1 MFMSLC
7 VGFAS
12 CVKDPD
18 PSLHSAPEI
27 LNTTFSVEGLD
38 VQLRCCVSRSDNIKG
53 CGFYFGD
60 SMDAM
65 ERFNAENLS
74 GNEFSTTISGLGC
87 GEYFCRSFVSGGDD
101 NRLSEIHRID
111 IEQRMPVL
119 SINSLCVRNG
129 TALVFDYSVEDV
141 FSGEMIICGLCWS
154 LSPSPTFDLTTKT
167 MDGSE
172 YGDRTVSV
180 EGLTIG
186 QTYYF
191 RAYAVNA
198 KGTAYSQE
206 MEVVIPMSFE
216 DKTLADWMLANWDK
230 DSDGLISF
238 EEAALVTKI
247 DIRSDDVKSL
257 KGLEYLPNLDTV
269 RCRGLSCGPEG
280 GSGTLASIDHVTC
293 LDLSNN
299 HIESLTLSGAS
310 RLTSLVLSGNVEL
323 KTEALT
329 YSLASLRDLR

>member
-1 MFMSLC
+1 MSVSRVFLMFMSLC

-111 IEQRMPVL
+111 IE
-119 SINSLCVRNG
+119 
-129 TALVFDYSVEDV
+129 
-141 FSGEMIICGLCWS
+141 
-154 LSPSPTFDLTTKT
+154 
-167 MDGSE
+167 
-172 YGDRTVSV
+172 
-180 EGLTIG
+180 
-186 QTYYF
+186 
-191 RAYAVNA
+191 
-198 KGTAYSQE
+198 
-206 MEVVIPMSFE
+206 
-216 DKTLADWMLANWDK
+216 
-230 DSDGLISF
+230 
-238 EEAALVTKI
+238 
-247 DIRSDDVKSL
+247 
-257 KGLEYLPNLDTV
+257 
-269 RCRGLSCGPEG
+269 
-280 GSGTLASIDHVTC
+280 
-293 LDLSNN
+293 
-299 HIESLTLSGAS
+299 
-310 RLTSLVLSGNVEL
+310 
-323 KTEALT
+323 
-329 YSLASLRDLR
+329 